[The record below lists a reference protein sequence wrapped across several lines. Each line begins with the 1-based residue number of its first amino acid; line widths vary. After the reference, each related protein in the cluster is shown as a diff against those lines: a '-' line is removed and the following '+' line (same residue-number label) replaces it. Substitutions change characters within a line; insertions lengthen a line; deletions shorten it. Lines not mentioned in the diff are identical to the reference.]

1 MGCWCVALVPAMSGV
16 DRLSVGIGTRNKLTY
31 HTNGVC
37 MDSQTAITG
46 SWLELLK
53 EKFYI
58 LMEKLNFSQESTT
71 NIALYGGIGFL
82 TGFVC
87 KKASSYVFVAL
98 LVLLGI
104 AILNQYN
111 ILCISVNWHEM
122 SAILGI
128 HPSEMTGDGLANIIW
143 GAIRANTAISV
154 SYAIGFIVG
163 FKLG

>member
-1 MGCWCVALVPAMSGV
+1 M
-16 DRLSVGIGTRNKLTY
+16 DTQGTVTE
-31 HTNGVC
+31 G
-37 MDSQTAITG
+37 
-46 SWLELLK
+46 WLGLLK
-53 EKFYI
+53 EKFYA
-58 LMEKLNFSQESTT
+58 LLEKFDLSQESTT

-87 KKASSYVFVAL
+87 KKASSYVFVVL

-104 AILNQYN
+104 AILHQYN
-111 ILCISVNWHEM
+111 ILCIGVNWNEM

-128 HPSEMTGDGLANIIW
+128 HPSEMTGDGLVNLVW
-143 GAIRANTAISV
+143 GAIRANAAISV

>member
-1 MGCWCVALVPAMSGV
+1 MDTQGTVAAG
-16 DRLSVGIGTRNKLTY
+16 
-31 HTNGVC
+31 
-37 MDSQTAITG
+37 
-46 SWLELLK
+46 WLELLK
-53 EKFYI
+53 EKFYD
-58 LMEKLNFSQESTT
+58 LLAKLNLSQESTT
-71 NIALYGGIGFL
+71 NIALYGGVGFL

-104 AILNQYN
+104 AILHQYN
-111 ILCISVNWHEM
+111 ILCISVNWTEM

-128 HPSEMTGDGLANIIW
+128 HPSEMTGDGIANIVW
-143 GAIRANTAISV
+143 GAIRANAAISI